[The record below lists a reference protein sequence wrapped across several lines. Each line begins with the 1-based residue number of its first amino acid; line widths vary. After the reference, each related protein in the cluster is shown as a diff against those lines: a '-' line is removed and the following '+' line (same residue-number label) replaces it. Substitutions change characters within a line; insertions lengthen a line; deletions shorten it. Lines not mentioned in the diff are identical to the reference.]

1 MPARISITSNPKKLQ
16 RQVGE
21 LIEAKKRQLNI
32 DLVNYV
38 LASFDVALQNT
49 PADTGQL
56 MSNWKFYIT
65 RGRDSFEPLPGD
77 KEKRHNRY
85 DPSGRLAMKDIAARE
100 QLLAIAA
107 EMRASNIDFFKEGRS
122 RITVG
127 IRNAAPYM
135 EVVDEGLFMAKAPL
149 VNVTPSG
156 YSIQAPQGIVNVS
169 FREIKSNNLFN
180 QFVGVRGVG
189 QYD

>member
-1 MPARISITSNPKKLQ
+1 VPARISITSNPKKLQ

-32 DLVNYV
+32 DLINYV
-38 LASFDVALQNT
+38 LASFDVVLQNT

-56 MSNWKFYIT
+56 MKNWKFYIT
-65 RGRDSFEPLPGD
+65 RGRNSFEPLPD
-77 KEKRHNRY
+77 YKARRNNRY
-85 DPSGRLAMKDIAARE
+85 DLAGRLAMKDIAARE
-100 QLLAIAA
+100 QLAVIAA
-107 EMRASNIDFFKEGRS
+107 EMKAANIDFFKEGRS

-135 EVVDEGLFMAKAPL
+135 EVVDEGLFTAKPPL
-149 VNVTPSG
+149 VNVTPGG

-169 FREIKSNNLFN
+169 FREIKGNNLFN

>member
-32 DLVNYV
+32 ALVNYV

-56 MSNWKFYIT
+56 ISNWKFYIT
-65 RGRDSFEPLPGD
+65 RGTAGFEELPGY
-77 KEKRHNRY
+77 KNKRHNRY
-85 DPSGRLAMKDIAARE
+85 DLSGRLAMADIAARE
-100 QLLAIAA
+100 QMAVIEA

-127 IRNAAPYM
+127 IRNAAPYF
-135 EVVDEGLFMAKAPL
+135 EVVDTGLFEAKAPL
-149 VNVTPSG
+149 VNVTPDG
-156 YSIQAPQGIVNVS
+156 YSIQAPQGVVDIS
-169 FREIKSNNLFN
+169 FREIKSKNSFN

>member
-38 LASFDVALQNT
+38 LASFDVVLQNT

-65 RGRDSFEPLPGD
+65 RGRNSFEPLPD
-77 KEKRHNRY
+77 YKARRNNRY
-85 DPSGRLAMKDIAARE
+85 DSSGRLAMKDIAARE
-100 QLLAIAA
+100 QLAVIAA
-107 EMRASNIDFFKEGRS
+107 EMKAANIDFFKEGRS

-135 EVVDEGLFMAKAPL
+135 EVVDEGLFRAKAPL
-149 VNVTPSG
+149 VNVTPGG

-169 FREIKSNNLFN
+169 FREIKGNNLFN

>member
-38 LASFDVALQNT
+38 LASFDVVLQNT
-49 PADTGQL
+49 PANTGQL

-65 RGRDSFEPLPGD
+65 RGRNGFEPLPGY
-77 KEKRHNRY
+77 KEKRHSRH
-85 DPSGRLAMKDIAARE
+85 DLSGRLAMKDIAARE

-135 EVVDEGLFMAKAPL
+135 EVVDEGLFRAKAPL
-149 VNVTPSG
+149 VNVTPDG
-156 YSIQAPQGIVNVS
+156 YSIQAPQGIVDVS

>member
-38 LASFDVALQNT
+38 LASFDVVLQNT

-65 RGRDSFEPLPGD
+65 RGRNSFEPLPD
-77 KEKRHNRY
+77 YKARRNNRY
-85 DPSGRLAMKDIAARE
+85 DSSGRLAMKDIAARE
-100 QLLAIAA
+100 QLAVIAA
-107 EMRASNIDFFKEGRS
+107 EMKAANIDFFKEGRS

-135 EVVDEGLFMAKAPL
+135 EVVDEGLFTAKPPL
-149 VNVTPSG
+149 VNVTPGG

-169 FREIKSNNLFN
+169 FREIKGNNLFN

>member
-65 RGRDSFEPLPGD
+65 RGRNGFEPLPGYN
-77 KEKRHNRY
+77 EKRHNRY
-85 DPSGRLAMKDIAARE
+85 DLSGRLAMKDIAARE

-135 EVVDEGLFMAKAPL
+135 EVVDEGLFRAKAPL

>member
-21 LIEAKKRQLNI
+21 LIESKKRQLNI
-32 DLVNYV
+32 ALVDYV

-65 RGRDSFEPLPGD
+65 RGTAGFEPLPGY
-77 KEKRHNRY
+77 ESKRHNRY
-85 DPSGRLAMKDIAARE
+85 DLSGRLAMADIAARE
-100 QLLAIAA
+100 QMAVIAA
-107 EMRASNIDFFKEGRS
+107 EMRTANVDFFKEGRS

-127 IRNAAPYM
+127 IRNAAPYFG
-135 EVVDEGLFMAKAPL
+135 VIDEGGYMPRAPL
-149 VNVTPSG
+149 VNVTPDG
-156 YSIQAPQGIVNVS
+156 YSVQAPQGVVNIS
-169 FREIKSNNLFN
+169 FREIKSNNTFS